1 MVFVDIDPAGV
12 CLAFAQSL
20 YDILLEAIG
29 LDRPSAQNGLEDEY
43 LFVRSGRGSIRMV
56 PGPAAKAALHSRGIS
71 ESTLIRVRTSSLRF
85 VSWVEVAFI
94 VCGQRPRRAR
104 LRRWNPSTPK

>member
-1 MVFVDIDPAGV
+1 MMFVDIDPTGV

-56 PGPAAKAALHSRGIS
+56 PDPAVKAALPFTRH
-71 ESTLIRVRTSSLRF
+71 F
-85 VSWVEVAFI
+85 
-94 VCGQRPRRAR
+94 
-104 LRRWNPSTPK
+104 